1 MAWTAVAACMG
12 MVLPA
17 SAAARP
23 GAATVALTTRPITRP
38 IPRGFLGLAFEYGQ
52 IPTWVPAGTTQPDPV
67 LLQLIRNLNPN
78 ARPMIRIG
86 GLSTDRSW
94 WPAPGMAKPAGVTY
108 TLGPSWAGSMTALAR
123 ALNAEVVLGVN
134 LEADSTRIARTE
146 ADALLQRIPRRYIE
160 ALDIGNEPPLYKSVP
175 WYRVVGGSVIPWYE
189 DRGTPVFSRSL
200 RWGPSAFAADYAK
213 ILGALPRVPI
223 LGPDTQ
229 QPSFLAAYE
238 RFLSPHSRVR
248 IVASHGYGRNNC
260 VTNPAAAPYPTVPHL
275 LTDYALHDLLGQLQP
290 YVALAHRNGAT
301 FRIDEMGS
309 VTCNGRWGV
318 SNTMASALWAV
329 GALASVARDGVDGV
343 NLHSFPGLSN
353 ALFDFSDTGR
363 GWTGAV
369 HPIYYGALLFAHAA
383 PAGSRLLR
391 VTLHG
396 PATLHAWATASTGI
410 TRRVLLVNDSS
421 AVGATVTVTV
431 RPPPGTHA
439 ARTGQ
444 LERLS
449 AASAS
454 ATGGLT
460 IGARTFG
467 PLTTTGRLQPP
478 VPDPVTLRGGTYRV
492 TLRQA
497 SAAVLTFTAR

>member
-1 MAWTAVAACMG
+1 MAICVG

-17 SAAARP
+17 AAAARP
-23 GAATVALTTRPITRP
+23 RAATVALTTRPITRP

-52 IPTWVPAGTTQPDPV
+52 IPRWVPAGTTQPNPV

-78 ARPMIRIG
+78 ARPVIRIG

-94 WPAPGMAKPAGVTY
+94 WPVPGMARPLGVTY
-108 TLGPSWAGSMTALAR
+108 TLGPSWAWSMTALAR
-123 ALNAEVVLGVN
+123 ALNAELMLGVN

-146 ADALLQRIPRRYIE
+146 ADAFLQRIPRRYLE
-160 ALDIGNEPPLYKSVP
+160 ALDIGNEPPLYNSIPWYRLLGGTVVP
-175 WYRVVGGSVIPWYE
+175 WYG
-189 DRGTPVFSRSL
+189 DRGTPVFSRSP

-229 QPSFLAAYE
+229 QPTFFAAYT

-248 IVASHGYGRNNC
+248 IVASHGYGLNNC

-275 LTDYALHDLLGQLQP
+275 LTGYALHDLLGQLKP

-343 NLHSFPGLSN
+343 NLHSTQDLSN
-353 ALFDFSDTGR
+353 ALFDFSDTGH

-391 VTLHG
+391 VRLHG
-396 PATLHAWATASTGI
+396 PATLHAWATAGSGI
-410 TRRVLLVNDSS
+410 TRRVLLLNDSS
-421 AVGATVTVTV
+421 AVGATVAV
-431 RPPPGTHA
+431 RPPPGAHA
-439 ARTGQ
+439 ARTGW

-449 AASAS
+449 AATAS
-454 ATGGLT
+454 ATSGLT

-478 VPDPVTLRGGTYRV
+478 VPDPVTMRGGTYRV
-492 TLRQA
+492 TLRRA

>member
-1 MAWTAVAACMG
+1 MRRPDPRQRLTMAWTAVAACVG

-17 SAAARP
+17 AAAGRP
-23 GAATVALTTRPITRP
+23 RAATVALTTRPITRP
-38 IPRGFLGLAFEYGQ
+38 IPRGFLGLLFEFGQ
-52 IPTWVPAGTTQPDPV
+52 ILRWVPAGATQPDPV
-67 LLQLIRNLNPN
+67 LLQLIRNLNPS
-78 ARPMIRIG
+78 ARPVIRIG

-94 WPAPGMAKPAGVTY
+94 WPVPGMARPLGVTY
-108 TLGPSWAGSMTALAR
+108 TLGPSWAWSMTALAR
-123 ALNAEVVLGVN
+123 ALNAELVLGVN

-146 ADALLQRIPRRYIE
+146 ADAFLQRISRRYIE
-160 ALDIGNEPPLYKSVP
+160 ALDIGNEPPLYDSIP
-175 WYRVVGGSVIPWYE
+175 WYRVLGGTVVPWYE

-229 QPSFLAAYE
+229 QPTFFAAYK
-238 RFLSPHSRVR
+238 RFLSPHF
-248 IVASHGYGRNNC
+248 AG
-260 VTNPAAAPYPTVPHL
+260 
-275 LTDYALHDLLGQLQP
+275 
-290 YVALAHRNGAT
+290 AHRGVTRLRTQQLRDQSSRRTISDGAPPAH
-301 FRIDEMGS
+301 RLRAARPAWAAEAVRGSRASQRGHISHRRDGS

-343 NLHSFPGLSN
+343 NLHSTQDLSN
-353 ALFDFSDTGR
+353 ALFDFSDTGH
-363 GWTGAV
+363 GWTGVV

-391 VTLHG
+391 VRLHG
-396 PATLHAWATASTGI
+396 PATLHAWATAGTGI
-410 TRRVLLVNDSS
+410 TRRVLLLNDSS
-421 AVGATVTVTV
+421 AVGATVTV
-431 RPPPGTHA
+431 RPPPGAHA

-467 PLTTTGRLQPP
+467 PLTTTP
-478 VPDPVTLRGGTYRV
+478 RV
-492 TLRQA
+492 GSSRRCRTR
-497 SAAVLTFTAR
+497 